1 MKKFLKLKSGI
12 AGLLLVT
19 VSCSGSDSSADTST
33 GPSDSAVSTEAP
45 STDVPVEPG
54 FTAVT
59 PTTGTVGEVTVEGPI
74 TVSNRVP

>member
-1 MKKFLKLKSGI
+1 MKKSFKLTSVFT
-12 AGLLLVT
+12 GLLLVI
-19 VSCSGSDSSADTST
+19 VSCSGDESSTDTST

-74 TVSNRVP
+74 